1 MASSL
6 ALYSLK
12 SQKCCWPCRGNSWYA
27 TFILKA
33 AKRVVLEFAP
43 SLCEALTLVSSPL
56 CIVLQTNRCLGATCK
71 TVLKCKFNVS
81 TKDKMQTKKHCKVRE
96 FHHVSQFQKDTKN
109 TNPFCKLLCFTEFHS
124 WEISGLFVLHVIYA
138 LYSMFSVLTTNI
150 KMSRSQILTL
160 NGHFVRYVFLVAH

>member
-6 ALYSLK
+6 ALYSFK

-56 CIVLQTNRCLGATCK
+56 CIVLQTNRCLGATGK

-81 TKDKMQTKKHCKVRE
+81 TKDKMQRNKHCTVRE

-109 TNPFCKLLCFTEFHS
+109 TGVFSLVGNFRFVCASRYLCLIF
-124 WEISGLFVLHVIYA
+124 
-138 LYSMFSVLTTNI
+138 
-150 KMSRSQILTL
+150 
-160 NGHFVRYVFLVAH
+160 YVQCADHKY

>member
-43 SLCEALTLVSSPL
+43 SLAQRIVHARIMKLSLWYPL
-56 CIVLQTNRCLGATCK
+56 CIVLQTNLCLGATGK

-81 TKDKMQTKKHCKVRE
+81 TKDKMQRNKHCKVRE
-96 FHHVSQFQKDTKN
+96 FHHLSQF
-109 TNPFCKLLCFTEFHS
+109 
-124 WEISGLFVLHVIYA
+124 
-138 LYSMFSVLTTNI
+138 
-150 KMSRSQILTL
+150 
-160 NGHFVRYVFLVAH
+160 

>member
-56 CIVLQTNRCLGATCK
+56 CIVLQTNRCLGATGK

-81 TKDKMQTKKHCKVRE
+81 TKDKMQTNKHCKVRE
-96 FHHVSQFQKDTKN
+96 FHHVSQF
-109 TNPFCKLLCFTEFHS
+109 
-124 WEISGLFVLHVIYA
+124 
-138 LYSMFSVLTTNI
+138 
-150 KMSRSQILTL
+150 
-160 NGHFVRYVFLVAH
+160 